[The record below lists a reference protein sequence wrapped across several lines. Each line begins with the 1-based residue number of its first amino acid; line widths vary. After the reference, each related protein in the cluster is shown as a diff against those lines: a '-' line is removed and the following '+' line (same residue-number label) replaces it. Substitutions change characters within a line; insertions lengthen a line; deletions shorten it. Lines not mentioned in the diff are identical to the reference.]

1 MEGIDMI
8 KIYISGTD
16 YEHRAIKLQ
25 ETLSGRREGK
35 TVQTCSLV
43 YSPEELGERER
54 YLRLD
59 EKGLTLVEGRLEL
72 RGDFRQLLPR
82 VLGGHLQHEKLLRA
96 AKSKDLPDHPLAV
109 DATAGLGEDA
119 FILAC
124 GGYSVVLCEYNPVIA
139 ALLGDA
145 LERAG
150 RDPDLARIASRM
162 TLAEGSSIDF
172 LNRMERRPDLVYLDP
187 MFPAKQKSGISKK
200 KLQLFQKLE
209 MPCSRE
215 EELMEAA
222 LAAGPER
229 IIVKRPVKGR
239 ALAGKKPSH
248 SIGGKKIRFDCYV
261 FPRR

>member
-1 MEGIDMI
+1 MI
-8 KIYISGTD
+8 RIYVSGPE
-16 YEHRAIKLQ
+16 YEYKAMKLRAALC
-25 ETLSGRREGK
+25 GRMAEEEAEN
-35 TVQTCSLV
+35 CSLV
-43 YSPEELGERER
+43 HSPEELSEGER

-59 EKGLTLVEGRLEL
+59 ENGLALVEGKLEL
-72 RGDFRQLLPR
+72 RGDFRHLLPR
-82 VLGGHLQHEKLLRA
+82 VLGGHIQHEKLLRA
-96 AKSKDLPDHPLAV
+96 AKSKGLPDQPLAV

-119 FILAC
+119 FILAS

-139 ALLGDA
+139 ALLADA
-145 LERAG
+145 LDRAG
-150 RDPDLARIASRM
+150 KDPDLSRISARM
-162 TLAEGSSIDF
+162 TLVEGSSIDF
-172 LNRMERRPDLVYLDP
+172 LGRMEKRPDLVYLDP

-222 LAAGPER
+222 RAAGPER
-229 IIVKRPVKGR
+229 IVVKRPLKGP

-248 SIGGKKIRFDCYV
+248 SIEGKNIRFDCYV

>member
-1 MEGIDMI
+1 MEGNGMI
-8 KIYISGTD
+8 RIYISGID
-16 YEHRAIKLQ
+16 YEHKAIKLQ
-25 ETLSGRREGK
+25 ETLSGRRTGEA
-35 TVQTCSLV
+35 VQTCSLV
-43 YSPEELGERER
+43 YSLEELGEKER
-54 YLRLD
+54 FLRLD
-59 EKGLTLVEGRLEL
+59 EKGLTLVEGKLEL

-82 VLGGHLQHEKLLRA
+82 IQGGHLQHEKLLRA
-96 AKSKDLPDHPLAV
+96 ARSKDLPAHPLAV

-119 FILAC
+119 FILAS

-139 ALLGDA
+139 ALLADA

-150 RDPDLARIASRM
+150 KDPELAQIASRM
-162 TLAEGSSIDF
+162 TLAAGSSIDF
-172 LNRMERRPDLVYLDP
+172 LNRMDKKPDLVYLDP

-229 IIVKRPVKGR
+229 IIVKRPVKGQ